1 MAGGGIMEL
10 KDRLIIALDYSDEAK
25 ALELVSLTRE
35 YAGVYKV
42 GFELFVSAGPGIVK
56 KLTALG
62 GKVFLDLKFHDIP
75 NTVAQAS
82 GAAAALGVLMFNVHA
97 SGGIDM
103 MKKAADEAAK
113 GGKDSPLVLGVTVL
127 TSMNDRVLKEELGL
141 PLGANAQAL
150 KLAKLAKEAGL
161 DGVVCSGQEIKA
173 IKEAC
178 GKDFKLVVPGVRPA
192 WAAGDDQKRII
203 TPREAIAAGA
213 DYIVIGRPITKAN
226 DPKTAAKRV
235 LEELQ

>member
-1 MAGGGIMEL
+1 MEL

>member
-1 MAGGGIMEL
+1 MEL
-10 KDRLIIALDYSDEAK
+10 KDRIIIALDFSDETL
-25 ALELVSLTRE
+25 ALDMVSRTSE
-35 YAGVYKV
+35 FAGVYKV

-75 NTVAQAS
+75 NTVGQAS

-103 MKKAADEAAK
+103 MKKAAEAAAK
-113 GGKDSPLVLGVTVL
+113 AGKDRPLVLGVTVL

-141 PLGANAQAL
+141 TLGANAQAL
-150 KLAKLAKEAGL
+150 RLAKLAKQAGL
-161 DGVVCSGQEIKA
+161 DGVVCSGEEIKT

-213 DYIVIGRPITKAN
+213 DYIVIGRPVTKAKN
-226 DPKTAAKRV
+226 PKEAAKRV
-235 LEELQ
+235 LEELQQP